1 MENRLELLSP
11 YMLLSSLSPFSSALL
26 KYNLRACV
34 ELVEE
39 ENIEVPSWICFS
51 SVDGENAPSGESFK
65 ECLDIIN
72 KSNKVHA
79 VGINCAPP
87 HFIETLIHKFKELTK
102 KAIIVNPNSGEV
114 WDGRAKRWL
123 PSKCF
128 GDDKFEVF
136 ATRWHNSGARL
147 VEGCCR
153 TTPSTILAISKEP
166 LEGKIIVNSSSS
178 ISHYGVRLTVNGF
191 VNLQIRGGS
200 AGIIKSLYVVFK
212 PISILNKITVVRP
225 SRKIGS
231 GTTECLIDCAE
242 KLNLAIFMIGE
253 IGGNEIGVVTGHWLW

>member
-1 MENRLELLSP
+1 MTTGVKNQLLDRSGCYGLDVNLDKLKDFHRRRLQVLVEAGPDLLAFETIP
-11 YMLLSSLSPFSSALL
+11 NKIEAQ
-26 KYNLRACV
+26 ACV
-34 ELVEE
+34 ELLEE

-79 VGINCAPP
+79 IGINCAPP

-102 KAIIVNPNSGEV
+102 KAIIVYPNSGEV

-136 ATRWHNSGARL
+136 ATRWRNSGARL
-147 VEGCCR
+147 VGGCCR
-153 TTPSTILAISKEP
+153 TTPSTILAISKVLKE
-166 LEGKIIVNSSSS
+166 SS
-178 ISHYGVRLTVNGF
+178 
-191 VNLQIRGGS
+191 
-200 AGIIKSLYVVFK
+200 
-212 PISILNKITVVRP
+212 
-225 SRKIGS
+225 
-231 GTTECLIDCAE
+231 
-242 KLNLAIFMIGE
+242 
-253 IGGNEIGVVTGHWLW
+253 